1 MDKLAI
7 DALRHTYESKQNMF
21 LKTLKMTLWL
31 WTRLLKTG
39 LKRITAYVPSIGW
52 RTTMICMRRYL
63 IKCVGLGLL
72 YVGRPFTK
80 IGDWFWKK
88 HRAVLD
94 LLNPKS

>member
-1 MDKLAI
+1 
-7 DALRHTYESKQNMF
+7 MF
-21 LKTLKMTLWL
+21 LKTLKTTSGL

-39 LKRITAYVPSIGW
+39 LKRITAYVPLIGL
-52 RTTMICMRRYL
+52 RMTTTSARHFLIRYF
-63 IKCVGLGLL
+63 GLGLL

-94 LLNPKS
+94 LLNPNS

>member
-1 MDKLAI
+1 MNQK
-7 DALRHTYESKQNMF
+7 RRQQNMF

-39 LKRITAYVPSIGW
+39 LKRITAYVPLIGL
-52 RTTMICMRRYL
+52 RMTMTSARRCL

>member
-1 MDKLAI
+1 
-7 DALRHTYESKQNMF
+7 
-21 LKTLKMTLWL
+21 
-31 WTRLLKTG
+31 
-39 LKRITAYVPSIGW
+39 
-52 RTTMICMRRYL
+52 MICMRRYL

>member
-1 MDKLAI
+1 
-7 DALRHTYESKQNMF
+7 
-21 LKTLKMTLWL
+21 MTS
-31 WTRLLKTG
+31 
-39 LKRITAYVPSIGW
+39 A
-52 RTTMICMRRYL
+52 RRCL